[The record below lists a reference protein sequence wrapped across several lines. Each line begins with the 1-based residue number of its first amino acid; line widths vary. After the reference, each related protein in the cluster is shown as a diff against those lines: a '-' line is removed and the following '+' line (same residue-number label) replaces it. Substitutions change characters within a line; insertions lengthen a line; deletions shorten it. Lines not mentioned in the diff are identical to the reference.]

1 MRKENKVLNNTCKAK
16 NLLIRYVISNFRFVF
31 KALLDITILKAI
43 KKCMVLRNY
52 NRENKL
58 CSPPELAILRHPVYH
73 SSSHA
78 KS

>member
-1 MRKENKVLNNTCKAK
+1 MRKENKVLNK
-16 NLLIRYVISNFRFVF
+16 NLLIWYAISNSRFVF

-43 KKCMVLRNY
+43 KKCMVIRNY

-58 CSPPELAILRHPVYH
+58 CSLPELAILRHPVYD
-73 SSSHA
+73 STSHA